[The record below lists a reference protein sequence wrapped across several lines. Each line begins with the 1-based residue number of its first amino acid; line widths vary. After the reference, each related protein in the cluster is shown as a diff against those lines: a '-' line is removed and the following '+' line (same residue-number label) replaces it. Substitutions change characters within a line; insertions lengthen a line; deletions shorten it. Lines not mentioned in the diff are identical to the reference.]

1 MLVVIRQAV
10 RVLQLFGRQFGS
22 QQTRASS
29 PVPRHDGYKLCRWP
43 IYMAAILANSTR
55 SLFIAEIPTYVHTYV
70 CGPLHSARSIVV
82 REGGW
87 RGRGL
92 KPIHGQPEKFW
103 KPRDRMDVLLKAKNV
118 VTPRLPDNCASTCA
132 TWSFISAKIRG
143 AMIVVEDDQTLA
155 WDEFC

>member
-87 RGRGL
+87 RGEGVKTDSRPTRKILETARQDGRPTKSEERG
-92 KPIHGQPEKFW
+92 H
-103 KPRDRMDVLLKAKNV
+103 
-118 VTPRLPDNCASTCA
+118 A
-132 TWSFISAKIRG
+132 TA
-143 AMIVVEDDQTLA
+143 A
-155 WDEFC
+155 

>member
-82 REGGW
+82 SEGG
-87 RGRGL
+87 RGEGAKTDSRPTRKILETARQDGRPTKSEERG
-92 KPIHGQPEKFW
+92 H
-103 KPRDRMDVLLKAKNV
+103 A
-118 VTPRLPDNCASTCA
+118 AA
-132 TWSFISAKIRG
+132 A
-143 AMIVVEDDQTLA
+143 
-155 WDEFC
+155 